1 MRYCKNII
9 NYFQDRM
16 KKNVIYLVFFFLL
29 LGFVSSRPEKDVA
42 IHDLQYDLSRYI
54 KDYYCIYLKY
64 PTVNELCDFC
74 WDIVNSANECRF
86 RTYCEY
92 QNEERLNING
102 TGAEYLLS
110 FLKENH
116 DNILFQKEGQILVI
130 LWQSKLLQT
139 VHLNYCDLINES
151 YNRWNFF
158 SFFDSLGNYKRI
170 DNDEEDFIA
179 MRKKVKQKYQS
190 VDNGQGEIL
199 KPYLIRYDR
208 ISKYAFLCPQDSEI
222 ASKPYLKDFEILLDS
237 FLLKKKMQMIQFV
250 SFIPPFDSEH
260 KDF

>member
-29 LGFVSSRPEKDVA
+29 LGCVSSRPEKDVA

-102 TGAEYLLS
+102 TGAEY
-110 FLKENH
+110 
-116 DNILFQKEGQILVI
+116 QIGRAHV
-130 LWQSKLLQT
+130 
-139 VHLNYCDLINES
+139 
-151 YNRWNFF
+151 
-158 SFFDSLGNYKRI
+158 
-170 DNDEEDFIA
+170 
-179 MRKKVKQKYQS
+179 
-190 VDNGQGEIL
+190 
-199 KPYLIRYDR
+199 
-208 ISKYAFLCPQDSEI
+208 
-222 ASKPYLKDFEILLDS
+222 
-237 FLLKKKMQMIQFV
+237 
-250 SFIPPFDSEH
+250 
-260 KDF
+260 